1 MGKGNGFLL
10 AYKDLSFVFQPL
22 EITKPS
28 GEKLSVIFLDTEGIL
43 LVCNVVV

>member
-1 MGKGNGFLL
+1 MGKVNGVLS
-10 AYKDLSFVFQPL
+10 AYKYLSFVFQPL

-43 LVCNVVV
+43 LVCSVVV